1 MERWFMC
8 SDEEPVLNPAEGALR
23 LGVLV
28 SGRGSNL
35 EAILDAIKQ
44 EKLSAR
50 VTVVISNKK
59 DAAALERAARHQVP
73 ALFLDPTHYSRR
85 EEYDAAILQQ
95 LNEFGV
101 ELVVLA
107 GYMRL
112 VTPTLIQPYHNRII
126 NTHPSLLP
134 AFPGM
139 HAQRQALSYGVRVS
153 GCTIHFVDEEMD
165 HGPIIAQASVPVF
178 EGDTVEQLSERIL
191 AEEHRLLPQVLHLY
205 AEGNLKVEG
214 RKVYI
219 RERASTRIGR

>member
-1 MERWFMC
+1 MC
-8 SDEEPVLNPAEGALR
+8 SEEEPLLNPAEGALR

-44 EKLSAR
+44 GKLSAR
-50 VTVVISNKK
+50 VAVVISNKK
-59 DAAALERAARHQVP
+59 DAAALERAARYQVP
-73 ALFLDPTHYSRR
+73 ALFLDPTQYGRR
-85 EEYDAAILQQ
+85 EEYDAAVLQQ
-95 LNEFGV
+95 LKEFGV
-101 ELVVLA
+101 EFVVLA

-112 VTPTLIQPYHNRII
+112 VTPTLIQPYHDRII

-191 AEEHRLLPQVLHLY
+191 AEEHRLLPQVLQLY
-205 AEGNLKVEG
+205 AEGKLTVDG
-214 RKVYI
+214 RKVHI
-219 RERASTRIGR
+219 QESASTRSAR

>member
-1 MERWFMC
+1 MC
-8 SDEEPVLNPAEGALR
+8 SEEEPVLTPAEGALR

-44 EKLSAR
+44 GKLSAR
-50 VTVVISNKK
+50 VAVVISNKK
-59 DAAALERAARHQVP
+59 DAAALERAARYQVP
-73 ALFLDPTHYSRR
+73 AIFLDQTHYSRR
-85 EEYDAAILQQ
+85 EEYDAAVLQQ
-95 LNEFGV
+95 LKEFGV
-101 ELVVLA
+101 EFVVLA

-112 VTPTLIQPYHNRII
+112 VTPTLIQPYHDRII

-191 AEEHRLLPQVLHLY
+191 AEEHRLLPQVLQLY
-205 AEGNLKVEG
+205 AEGKLKVDG
-214 RKVYI
+214 RKVHI
-219 RERASTRIGR
+219 REGASTRSAR

>member
-1 MERWFMC
+1 MC
-8 SDEEPVLNPAEGALR
+8 SEEEPVLNPAEGALR

-44 EKLSAR
+44 GKLTAR
-50 VTVVISNKK
+50 VAVVISNKK
-59 DAAALERAARHQVP
+59 DAAALERAARYQVP
-73 ALFLDPTHYSRR
+73 ALFLDPTRYSRR
-85 EEYDAAILQQ
+85 EEYDAAVLQQ
-95 LNEFGV
+95 LKEFGV

-112 VTPTLIQPYHNRII
+112 VTPTLIQPYHDRII

-134 AFPGM
+134 AFPGI

-178 EGDTVEQLSERIL
+178 EGDTVERLSERIL
-191 AEEHRLLPQVLHLY
+191 AEEHRLLPQVLQLY
-205 AEGNLKVEG
+205 ADGKLKVDG
-214 RKVYI
+214 RKVHI
-219 RERASTRIGR
+219 RERASTRSAR

>member
-1 MERWFMC
+1 MC
-8 SDEEPVLNPAEGALR
+8 SEEEPVLNPAEGALR
-23 LGVLV
+23 LGILV

-44 EKLSAR
+44 GKLSAR
-50 VTVVISNKK
+50 VAVVISNKK
-59 DAAALERAARHQVP
+59 DAAALERAARYQVP

-85 EEYDAAILQQ
+85 EEYDAAVLQQ
-95 LNEFGV
+95 LKEFGV

-112 VTPTLIQPYHNRII
+112 VTPTLIQPYHDRII

-191 AEEHRLLPQVLHLY
+191 AEEHRLLPQVLQLY
-205 AEGNLKVEG
+205 AEGKLTVDG
-214 RKVYI
+214 RKVHI
-219 RERASTRIGR
+219 RDRASARSAR

>member
-1 MERWFMC
+1 MC
-8 SDEEPVLNPAEGALR
+8 SEEEPILNPAEGVLR

-44 EKLSAR
+44 GKLSAR
-50 VTVVISNKK
+50 VAVVISNKK
-59 DAAALERAARHQVP
+59 DAAALERAARYQVP
-73 ALFLDPTHYSRR
+73 ALFLDPTQYSRR
-85 EEYDAAILQQ
+85 EEYDAAVLQQ
-95 LNEFGV
+95 LKEFGV

-112 VTPTLIQPYHNRII
+112 VTPTLIQPYHDRII

-178 EGDTVEQLSERIL
+178 EGDTIEQLSERIL
-191 AEEHRLLPQVLHLY
+191 AEEHRLLPQALQLY
-205 AEGNLKVEG
+205 AEGKLTVDG
-214 RKVYI
+214 RKVHI
-219 RERASTRIGR
+219 RERASTRSAR